1 MCSCLYLL
9 GSTFRRPS
17 SLLCNPLLCWKK
29 YHSFIHSFK
38 CEVVLEERPKTTPEC
53 DVDGSVLPVGNVGKC
68 RGFWW
73 KGDLMATKSVKENI
87 SKA

>member
-1 MCSCLYLL
+1 MVK
-9 GSTFRRPS
+9 TFTEHNFVKLHVNTS
-17 SLLCNPLLCWKK
+17 
-29 YHSFIHSFK
+29 K

-68 RGFWW
+68 LGFCW

-87 SKA
+87 SKD